1 MEELKEVQEDWFSTW
16 FNSPYYHLL
25 YKHRDYSEAKRFI
38 DNLDRYFQWKKDDVI
53 MDLACGKGR
62 HSIYLNQKGGH
73 VTGLD
78 LSPQNI
84 LYAGSFQN
92 SRLDF
97 AVHDMREV
105 YAKGAFTHIVN
116 LFTSFGYFTAEEDNL
131 AVFKSVFESL
141 RSDGFFLLDYLN
153 PDKVISELVA
163 EEEKV
168 VDGIKFNIS
177 RRIEDG
183 FIVKDIVFKANGDT
197 NFFQERVQILRKE
210 HFEYYFEKVGLT
222 LETVFGDYDLKPFD
236 SIKSDRMIFVAKKPM
251 HVN

>member
-1 MEELKEVQEDWFSTW
+1 MEELKVVQEDWFSIW

-38 DNLDRYFQWKKDDVI
+38 DNLDRYLQWKKEDTI

-62 HSIYLNQKGGH
+62 HSIYLSQKGGR

-84 LYAGSFQN
+84 SYASSFKN

-105 YAKGAFTHIVN
+105 YAKGAFSHIVN
-116 LFTSFGYFTAEEDNL
+116 LFTSFGYFISEEDNY

-141 RSDGFFLLDYLN
+141 KPEGYFIIDYLN
-153 PDKVISELVA
+153 PDKVINELV
-163 EEEKV
+163 ENEQKV
-168 VDGIKFNIS
+168 VDGIKFNIN
-177 RRIEDG
+177 RRIEEG
-183 FIVKDIVFKANGDT
+183 FIVKDIVFKADGET
-197 NFFQERVQILRKE
+197 HFFQERVQILRRE
-210 HFEYYFEKVGLT
+210 HFEYYFDKVGLM
-222 LETVFGDYDLKPFD
+222 LESVFGDYDLNPFD
-236 SIKSDRMIFVAKKPM
+236 FDKSDRMIFIVKK
-251 HVN
+251 HIHGN